1 VVPASLTV
9 TSTLAGAST
18 VVTEFGN
25 LIILVAALAIGV
37 FAVRFLIG
45 RIKSAV
51 Q

>member
-1 VVPASLTV
+1 MLPAGLTLSSLLTDAASVVS
-9 TSTLAGAST
+9 
-18 VVTEFGN
+18 EFDA

-37 FAVRFLIG
+37 FVVRFLIG